1 MGGKRYVRPQKPYS
15 ATDALK
21 RLVDKAESLSLREYL
36 TKSEKKSLGAALTI
50 LQTET
55 NSWKRQKYQL
65 FLRSLQKDCGAH
77 AVLLCAVALGQ
88 VIVANMNQQN
98 RDRLGG
104 ILKTDTR
111 LSGTVIRELAVVEYP
126 GSEGFQ
132 QLEIPTEKAPSD
144 NTLFD
149 TYEQAAMLSRPRPT
163 GLINGRQP
171 AFTYSEASV
180 DLVPQLGE
188 LMYKAIETSQ
198 QWKMERAAGE
208 ETTDCFTTI
217 IPEDTNADISITLLV
232 GQRAGMQ
239 FLEKLKLKPTWSSLL
254 GHLVP

>member
-1 MGGKRYVRPQKPYS
+1 MRCNRSLFYSLFHLFFHHSSITLPSLFHHSSTPLPPLFHSFFCFLNMGGKRYVRPQKPYS

-111 LSGTVIRELAVVEYP
+111 LSGTVIRELAVVECNLP
-126 GSEGFQ
+126 DTTQRECWF
-132 QLEIPTEKAPSD
+132 KA
-144 NTLFD
+144 
-149 TYEQAAMLSRPRPT
+149 R
-163 GLINGRQP
+163 
-171 AFTYSEASV
+171 
-180 DLVPQLGE
+180 
-188 LMYKAIETSQ
+188 K
-198 QWKMERAAGE
+198 
-208 ETTDCFTTI
+208 
-217 IPEDTNADISITLLV
+217 
-232 GQRAGMQ
+232 
-239 FLEKLKLKPTWSSLL
+239 SS
-254 GHLVP
+254 

>member
-1 MGGKRYVRPQKPYS
+1 MLVQSQKIK
-15 ATDALK
+15 L
-21 RLVDKAESLSLREYL
+21 
-36 TKSEKKSLGAALTI
+36 I
-50 LQTET
+50 
-55 NSWKRQKYQL
+55 
-65 FLRSLQKDCGAH
+65 
-77 AVLLCAVALGQ
+77 AVG
-88 VIVANMNQQN
+88 
-98 RDRLGG
+98 
-104 ILKTDTR
+104 
-111 LSGTVIRELAVVEYP
+111 P

-132 QLEIPTEKAPSD
+132 QLEIPTGKAPSD

-163 GLINGRQP
+163 GLINGRREQKKPRQSIQKAKYILEP